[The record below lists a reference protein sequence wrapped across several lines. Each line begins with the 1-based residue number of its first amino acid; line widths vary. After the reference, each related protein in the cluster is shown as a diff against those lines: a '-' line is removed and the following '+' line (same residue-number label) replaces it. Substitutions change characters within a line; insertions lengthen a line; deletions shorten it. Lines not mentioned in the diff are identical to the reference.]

1 MFNKMFMY
9 RLVLMLL
16 VSGLAA
22 CVPPHHASSTKAG
35 VASKSKKTTTVAV
48 AQKTASFKQMLS
60 QKSDDF
66 LYMAGRAAIE
76 DGNIPLAISFLSTL
90 ASRSLAVAP
99 RLELAQLYVKIHRAK
114 EAAAVLQPLQADA
127 ASMQAMSNDERMQ
140 LQQLYAVVLQQ
151 QQKTGEAEVLLRS
164 LLKQHPKQV
173 AVRVQ
178 LARLL
183 MQQGKLKEAGRLA
196 RAGLKAEEAVPLLQ
210 LMVDISLQQKMN
222 RQALQYIRRLRAV
235 QPDSGQAVILHAVL
249 LTRQG
254 KANKAEKMLRAFIAG
269 HPSAIGVANHLGRLL
284 IAQKRLNEA
293 VKLYRGMLRH
303 GEAMSQIYA
312 MLGMLYYE
320 QKQFAQAA
328 DAFREA
334 LRLEPENNEFR
345 FHLAI
350 NLDMLNRTDEA
361 LAFYQ
366 DVPPESERYAA
377 SQMRM
382 AAISMQRD
390 DLARAEH
397 ILQGLL
403 EKKPDTGDAW
413 GMLAAVY
420 LQRNAYRL
428 LLDRT
433 EPALKLKKIPRS
445 LLINRAI
452 AYDHFKEYQHLEQSI
467 QLLLKHYPDDPEAL
481 NFIGYSLAERG
492 IRLAEA
498 KAWVEKAL
506 KLRPDNGFYLDSLAW
521 VYYQQG
527 DYQQAEKTQRQA
539 LQKVG
544 RVDPVM
550 YEHLGDILWRQG
562 KHELARQHW
571 QQALE
576 KLQAGDG
583 ISIGSANQEEL
594 SKKIAE
600 GLPAR

>member
-1 MFNKMFMY
+1 MP
-9 RLVLMLL
+9 RVVLLLL
-16 VSGLAA
+16 VSAVAA
-22 CVPPHHASSTKAG
+22 CASSHHAVSTRTAVTAQGKKNKTIS
-35 VASKSKKTTTVAV
+35 VAKKTP
-48 AQKTASFKQMLS
+48 SFRQMLS
-60 QKSDDF
+60 QKSDEF
-66 LYMAGRAAIE
+66 LYMAGRAAME
-76 DGNIPLAISFLSTL
+76 DGNIPLAISFFSTL

-99 RLELAQLYVKIHRAK
+99 RLELAQLYVQIHRPK
-114 EAAAVLQPLQADA
+114 DAAAVLQPLQADA
-127 ASMQAMSNDERMQ
+127 ASMRSMSDDERMR
-140 LQQLYAVVLQQ
+140 LQQLYAIVLQQ
-151 QQKTGEAEVLLRS
+151 QQKPGEAEKVLRS
-164 LLKQHPKQV
+164 LLKQHPKEV

-183 MQQGKLKEAGRLA
+183 MQQGQLKEAGRLVQA
-196 RAGLKAEEAVPLLQ
+196 ALKTEEAVPLLQ
-210 LMVDISLQQKMN
+210 LMVDISLQQKRN
-222 RQALQYIRRLRAV
+222 RRALQYIKRLRAV
-235 QPDSGQAVILHAVL
+235 KPDSGQAVILHAVL

-254 KANKAEKMLRAFIAG
+254 KARQAEHMLRSFIAE
-269 HPSAIGVANHLGRLL
+269 HPAAIGVANHLGRLL
-284 IAQKRLNEA
+284 IAQQRLGEA
-293 VKLYRGMLRH
+293 VKLYRSMLRY
-303 GEAMSQIYA
+303 GEAMSQIYS

-361 LAFYQ
+361 LALYQ
-366 DVPPESERYAA
+366 DVSPESERYAA
-377 SQMRM
+377 SQLRM

-403 EKKPDTGDAW
+403 KKKPDTGDAW
-413 GMLAAVY
+413 GMLAAIY

-428 LLDRT
+428 LLERT

-452 AYDHFKEYQHLEQSI
+452 AYDHFKEYEQLEKSI
-467 QLLLKHYPDDPEAL
+467 QLLLKYYPDDPEAL

-492 IRLAEA
+492 VRLAEA
-498 KAWVEKAL
+498 KAYVKKAL

-562 KHELARQHW
+562 KHEMARQFW

-576 KLQAGDG
+576 KLQIGDSM
-583 ISIGSANQEEL
+583 SIGAADQDEL
-594 SKKIAE
+594 SKKIVE
-600 GLPAR
+600 GLPVR